1 MEWSPTICNRNCP
14 PSPCLDAPRAMNR
27 EKRPLVTNKLVEIE
41 IYLVRDDRKLPDDRG
56 KVPKSNGVVGGS
68 ILSREIVSLLD
79 GKPTKWSSISYV
91 PTKRKEKKRKE
102 SLFKFRVLENYHS
115 TWRNLWNIPPYI
127 KETPKDVNM
136 YISTIVIS
144 PSIISLALSLSL
156 SS

>member
-1 MEWSPTICNRNCP
+1 
-14 PSPCLDAPRAMNR
+14 MNR

-91 PTKRKEKKRKE
+91 PTKRKEKKRKPVQIQ
-102 SLFKFRVLENYHS
+102 SFGKLPFHLEEFMEYS
-115 TWRNLWNIPPYI
+115 
-127 KETPKDVNM
+127 
-136 YISTIVIS
+136 
-144 PSIISLALSLSL
+144 SIY
-156 SS
+156 